1 MSKLAS
7 IRKNELSVLSTLSK
21 DRKFGT
27 DGIRGPV
34 TSTMNPLFV
43 TKLGWAAG
51 VILKEE
57 GMSKV
62 LIGKD
67 TRISGYMFESAL
79 QAGFISAGMDVTMLG
94 PLPTPGVSYL
104 ANSNNQVGLVISASH
119 NLFED
124 NGIKFFDKDGQKF
137 SAELEK
143 RIETKLT
150 QEMVAVESINL
161 GKASRMNDAQGRY
174 IEFCKS
180 SFTDLDL
187 NGLSI
192 LLDCANGATYS
203 VAPKVFSE
211 LGAKVE
217 TIGSSPDGININ
229 QNCGSTNPDFLKEEI
244 IKGSY
249 DLGIAFDGD
258 GDRLQMVNARG
269 ELLTGD
275 DLLYV
280 LAMHRVAQGNS
291 DAGVV
296 GTLMSNMGLELA
308 LASSGLKL
316 ARAKVGDRY
325 VKEVMKTEGWS
336 LGGESSGHIICS
348 DVSTT
353 GDGIIAALQVLAA
366 MQQSGRSIDELR
378 SGFVALP
385 QALVNVRISKGFDL
399 EAYPQISEACQAV
412 EAELEGKGR
421 LLLRPSGTEPVIRVM
436 VEGDQTV
443 DIDALAGRVASG
455 IQAAA

>member
-7 IRKNELSVLSTLSK
+7 IRNNELSVLSTLSK

-51 VILKEE
+51 CILIEE

-79 QAGFISAGMDVTMLG
+79 QAGFISAGMDVTLLG

-124 NGIKFFDKDGQKF
+124 NGIKFFNKDGQKF

-180 SFTDLDL
+180 SYTDLDL

-244 IKGSY
+244 IKGTY

-258 GDRLQMVNARG
+258 GDRILIVNSEG
-269 ELLTGD
+269 EILDGD
-275 DLLYV
+275 DILYI
-280 LAMHRVAQGNS
+280 LSNNLPPDS
-291 DAGVV
+291 GVV
-296 GTLMSNMGLELA
+296 GTLMTNKSLEIFFEKKDIPF
-308 LASSGLKL
+308 S
-316 ARAKVGDRY
+316 RADVGDKY
-325 VKEVMKTEGWS
+325 VLQRLLEESWV
-336 LGGESSGHIICS
+336 LGGEPSGHIICLDS
-348 DVSTT
+348 APT
-353 GDGIIAALQVLAA
+353 GDAIIAALNLLNAIKDNDFSVKK
-366 MQQSGRSIDELR
+366 S
-378 SGFVALP
+378 
-385 QALVNVRISKGFDL
+385 
-399 EAYPQISEACQAV
+399 
-412 EAELEGKGR
+412 LEGFKKFPQTLINLRVTNPNKIIISDKFWAEVTRIEKQLGENGR
-421 LLLRPSGTEPVIRVM
+421 VLIRPSGTEPLIRIM
-436 VEGDQTV
+436 VESDKSGASEDFCN
-443 DIDALAGRVASG
+443 ALADLAQT
-455 IQAAA
+455 I

>member
-7 IRKNELSVLSTLSK
+7 IRNNELSVLSTLSK

-51 VILKEE
+51 SILIEE

-79 QAGFISAGMDVTMLG
+79 QAGFISAGMDVTLLG

-124 NGIKFFDKDGQKF
+124 NGIKFFNKDGQKF

-258 GDRLQMVNARG
+258 GDRILIVNSEG
-269 ELLTGD
+269 DILDGD
-275 DLLYV
+275 DILYI
-280 LAMHRVAQGNS
+280 LSNNLPADS
-291 DAGVV
+291 GVV
-296 GTLMSNMGLELA
+296 GTLMTNKALEIYFEKNDIPFL
-308 LASSGLKL
+308 
-316 ARAKVGDRY
+316 RADVGDKY
-325 VKEVMKTEGWS
+325 VLQRLLEESWV
-336 LGGESSGHIICS
+336 LGGEPSGHIICLDS
-348 DVSTT
+348 APT
-353 GDGIIAALQVLAA
+353 GDAIIAALNLLDATKDNNFSVKK
-366 MQQSGRSIDELR
+366 S
-378 SGFVALP
+378 
-385 QALVNVRISKGFDL
+385 
-399 EAYPQISEACQAV
+399 
-412 EAELEGKGR
+412 LEGFKKFPQTLINLKVNNPNKIIVSDKFWSEVTRIEKQLGQNGR
-421 LLLRPSGTEPVIRVM
+421 VLIRPSGTEPLIRIM
-436 VEGDQTV
+436 VESDKSGASHDFCN
-443 DIDALAGRVASG
+443 ALADLAQT
-455 IQAAA
+455 I

>member
-1 MSKLAS
+1 MSKIS
-7 IRKNELSVLSTLSK
+7 PIRKSELSDLSTLSS

-51 VILKEE
+51 SILKEE
-57 GMSKV
+57 GISKV

-79 QAGFISAGMDVTMLG
+79 QAGFISAGMDVTLLG

-124 NGIKFFDKDGQKF
+124 NGIKFFNKDGQKF
-137 SAELEK
+137 SSELEK

-150 QEMVAVESINL
+150 QEMNGVESINL
-161 GKASRMNDAQGRY
+161 GKASRMSDAQGRY

-211 LGAKVE
+211 LGANIE
-217 TIGSSPDGININ
+217 TIGASPDGININ
-229 QNCGSTNPDFLKEEI
+229 QNCGSTSPNALKEAI

-249 DLGIAFDGD
+249 DIGIAFDGD
-258 GDRLQMVNARG
+258 GDRILIVTSDG
-269 ELLTGD
+269 DILDGD
-275 DLLYV
+275 DILYI
-280 LAMHRVAQGNS
+280 LSKEIPANS
-291 DAGVV
+291 GVV
-296 GTLMSNMGLELA
+296 GTLMTNKALELYFQNKGIEF
-308 LASSGLKL
+308 S
-316 ARAKVGDRY
+316 RADVGDKY
-325 VKEVMKTEGWS
+325 VLQRLIERSWV
-336 LGGESSGHIICS
+336 LGGEPSGHIICLDS
-348 DVSTT
+348 APT
-353 GDGIIAALQVLAA
+353 GDAIVAALKFLNATK
-366 MQQSGRSIDELR
+366 D
-378 SGFVALP
+378 
-385 QALVNVRISKGFDL
+385 KGF
-399 EAYPQISEACQAV
+399 SV
-412 EAELEGKGR
+412 EKSLEGFKKFPQTLINLQVNNPNKIIISDKFWEKVTEIELQLGEDGR
-421 LLLRPSGTEPVIRVM
+421 VLIRPSGTEPLIRIM
-436 VEGDQTV
+436 VESKD
-443 DIDALAGRVASG
+443 SG
-455 IQAAA
+455 ISENLCNSLADLAQRI

>member
-1 MSKLAS
+1 MSKIS
-7 IRKNELSVLSTLSK
+7 PIRKSELSDLSTLSS

-51 VILKEE
+51 SVLKEE
-57 GMSKV
+57 GISKV

-79 QAGFISAGMDVTMLG
+79 QAGFISAGMDVTLLG

-124 NGIKFFDKDGQKF
+124 NGIKFFNKDGQKF
-137 SAELEK
+137 SSELEK

-150 QEMVAVESINL
+150 QEMIGVESINL
-161 GKASRMNDAQGRY
+161 GKASRMSDAQGRY

-192 LLDCANGATYS
+192 ILDCANGATYS

-211 LGAKVE
+211 LGAKIE
-217 TIGSSPDGININ
+217 TIGASPDGININ
-229 QNCGSTNPDFLKEEI
+229 QNCGSTSPNALKEAI

-249 DLGIAFDGD
+249 DIGIAFDGD
-258 GDRLQMVNARG
+258 GDRILIVNSDG
-269 ELLTGD
+269 NILDGD
-275 DLLYV
+275 DILYI
-280 LAMHRVAQGNS
+280 LSKEIPTNS
-291 DAGVV
+291 GVV
-296 GTLMSNMGLELA
+296 GTLMTNKALELYFQNEGIEF
-308 LASSGLKL
+308 S
-316 ARAKVGDRY
+316 RADVGDKY
-325 VKEVMKTEGWS
+325 VLQRLIERSWS
-336 LGGESSGHIICS
+336 LGGEPSGHIICLDS
-348 DVSTT
+348 APT
-353 GDGIIAALQVLAA
+353 GDAIVAALKFLNA
-366 MQQSGRSIDELR
+366 IKD
-378 SGFVALP
+378 
-385 QALVNVRISKGFDL
+385 KGFSI
-399 EAYPQISEACQAV
+399 EKS
-412 EAELEGKGR
+412 LEGFKKFPQTLINLKVDNPNKIIISDKFWEKVTEIELQLGEDGR
-421 LLLRPSGTEPVIRVM
+421 VLIRPSGTEPLIRIM
-436 VEGDQTV
+436 VESKD
-443 DIDALAGRVASG
+443 SG
-455 IQAAA
+455 ISENLCNSLADLAQRI

>member
-7 IRKNELSVLSTLSK
+7 IRNNELSVLSTLSK

-51 VILKEE
+51 SVLKEE
-57 GMSKV
+57 GLSKV

-79 QAGFISAGMDVTMLG
+79 QAGFISAGMDVTLLG

-124 NGIKFFDKDGQKF
+124 NGIKFFNKDGQKF

-244 IKGSY
+244 IKGTY

-258 GDRLQMVNARG
+258 GDRILIVNSEG
-269 ELLTGD
+269 DILDGD
-275 DLLYV
+275 DILYI
-280 LAMHRVAQGNS
+280 LSNNLRADS
-291 DAGVV
+291 GVV
-296 GTLMSNMGLELA
+296 GTLMTNKALEIFFEKKDIPFL
-308 LASSGLKL
+308 
-316 ARAKVGDRY
+316 RADVGDKY
-325 VKEVMKTEGWS
+325 VLQRLLEESWV
-336 LGGESSGHIICS
+336 LGGEPSGHIICLDS
-348 DVSTT
+348 APT
-353 GDGIIAALQVLAA
+353 GDAIIAALKLLNAIKDNNFSVKK
-366 MQQSGRSIDELR
+366 S
-378 SGFVALP
+378 
-385 QALVNVRISKGFDL
+385 
-399 EAYPQISEACQAV
+399 
-412 EAELEGKGR
+412 LEGFQKFPQTLINLKVNNPNKIIVSDKFWSEVTRIEKQLGQNGR
-421 LLLRPSGTEPVIRVM
+421 VLIRPSGTEPLIRIM
-436 VEGDQTV
+436 VAVSYTHLTLPTNREV
-443 DIDALAGRVASG
+443 
-455 IQAAA
+455 

>member
-7 IRKNELSVLSTLSK
+7 IRNNELSVLSTLSK

-51 VILKEE
+51 SILIEE

-79 QAGFISAGMDVTMLG
+79 QAGFISAGMDVTLLG

-124 NGIKFFDKDGQKF
+124 NGIKFFNKDGQKF

-258 GDRLQMVNARG
+258 GDRILIVNSEG
-269 ELLTGD
+269 DILDGD
-275 DLLYV
+275 DILYI
-280 LAMHRVAQGNS
+280 LSNNLKADS
-291 DAGVV
+291 GVV
-296 GTLMSNMGLELA
+296 GTLMTNKALEIYFENNDIPFL
-308 LASSGLKL
+308 
-316 ARAKVGDRY
+316 RADVGDKY
-325 VKEVMKTEGWS
+325 VLQRLLEESWV
-336 LGGESSGHIICS
+336 LGGEPSGHIICLDS
-348 DVSTT
+348 APT
-353 GDGIIAALQVLAA
+353 GDAIIAALNLLDAIKDNNFSVKK
-366 MQQSGRSIDELR
+366 S
-378 SGFVALP
+378 
-385 QALVNVRISKGFDL
+385 
-399 EAYPQISEACQAV
+399 
-412 EAELEGKGR
+412 LEGFKKFPQTLINLKVNNPNKIIVSDKFWSEVTRIEKQLGQNGR
-421 LLLRPSGTEPVIRVM
+421 VLIRPSGTEPLIRIM
-436 VEGDQTV
+436 VESDKSGASHDFCN
-443 DIDALAGRVASG
+443 ALADLAQT
-455 IQAAA
+455 I

>member
-1 MSKLAS
+1 MSKLAPIRNKESS
-7 IRKNELSVLSTLSK
+7 ILSTLSS

-51 VILKEE
+51 SVLKEE
-57 GMSKV
+57 GLSKV
-62 LIGKD
+62 FIGKD

-79 QAGFISAGMDVTMLG
+79 QAGFISAGMDVTLLG

-124 NGIKFFDKDGQKF
+124 NGIKFFNKDGQKF
-137 SAELEK
+137 SAELER

-150 QEMVAVESINL
+150 QDMVAVDSINL

-203 VAPKVFSE
+203 VAPKVFLE
-211 LGAKVE
+211 LGAKIK

-229 QNCGSTNPDFLKEEI
+229 QNCGSTNPNFLKEEI
-244 IKGSY
+244 MKGSY

-258 GDRLQMVNARG
+258 GDRILIVNSEG
-269 ELLTGD
+269 EILDGD
-275 DLLYV
+275 DILYI
-280 LAMHRVAQGNS
+280 LSNNLPPNS
-291 DAGVV
+291 GVV
-296 GTLMSNMGLELA
+296 GTLMTNKSLEIFFEKKGIPFL
-308 LASSGLKL
+308 
-316 ARAKVGDRY
+316 RANVGDKY
-325 VKEVMKTEGWS
+325 VLQRLLEESWV
-336 LGGESSGHIICS
+336 LGGEPSGHIICLDS
-348 DVSTT
+348 APT
-353 GDGIIAALQVLAA
+353 GDAIIAALNLLNAIKDNNFSVKK
-366 MQQSGRSIDELR
+366 S
-378 SGFVALP
+378 
-385 QALVNVRISKGFDL
+385 
-399 EAYPQISEACQAV
+399 
-412 EAELEGKGR
+412 LEGFKKFPQTLINLKVNNPNKIIISDKFWAEVTRIEKQLGERGR
-421 LLLRPSGTEPVIRVM
+421 VLIRPSGTEPLIRIM
-436 VEGDQTV
+436 VESDKSGASEDFCN
-443 DIDALAGRVASG
+443 ALADLAQT
-455 IQAAA
+455 I

>member
-1 MSKLAS
+1 MSKIS
-7 IRKNELSVLSTLSK
+7 PIRKSELSGLSTLSS

-51 VILKEE
+51 SVLKEE
-57 GMSKV
+57 GISKV

-79 QAGFISAGMDVTMLG
+79 QAGFISAGMDVTLLG

-124 NGIKFFDKDGQKF
+124 NGIKFFNKDGQKF
-137 SAELEK
+137 SSELEK

-150 QEMVAVESINL
+150 QEMIGVESINL
-161 GKASRMNDAQGRY
+161 GKAARMSDAQGRY

-211 LGAKVE
+211 LGANVD
-217 TIGSSPDGININ
+217 TIGASPDGININ
-229 QNCGSTNPDFLKEEI
+229 QNCGSTSPNALKEAI

-249 DLGIAFDGD
+249 DIGIAFDGD
-258 GDRLQMVNARG
+258 GDRILIVNSDG
-269 ELLTGD
+269 DILDGD
-275 DLLYV
+275 DILYI
-280 LAMHRVAQGNS
+280 LSKEIPANS
-291 DAGVV
+291 GVV
-296 GTLMSNMGLELA
+296 GTLMTNKALELYFQNEGIEF
-308 LASSGLKL
+308 S
-316 ARAKVGDRY
+316 RADVGDKY
-325 VKEVMKTEGWS
+325 VLQRLIERSWS
-336 LGGESSGHIICS
+336 LGGEPSGHIICLDS
-348 DVSTT
+348 APT
-353 GDGIIAALQVLAA
+353 GDAIVAALKFLNA
-366 MQQSGRSIDELR
+366 IKD
-378 SGFVALP
+378 
-385 QALVNVRISKGFDL
+385 KGF
-399 EAYPQISEACQAV
+399 SV
-412 EAELEGKGR
+412 EKSLEGFKKFPQTLINLKVNNPNKIIISDKFWEKVTEIELQLGEDGR
-421 LLLRPSGTEPVIRVM
+421 VLIRPSGTEPLIRIM
-436 VEGDQTV
+436 VESKD
-443 DIDALAGRVASG
+443 SG
-455 IQAAA
+455 ISENLCNSLADLAQRI

>member
-1 MSKLAS
+1 MSKLVP
-7 IRKNELSVLSTLSK
+7 IRNNELSVLSTLSK

-51 VILKEE
+51 SILIEE

-79 QAGFISAGMDVTMLG
+79 QAGFISAGMDVTLLG

-124 NGIKFFDKDGQKF
+124 NGIKFFNKDGQKF

-258 GDRLQMVNARG
+258 GDRILIVNSEG
-269 ELLTGD
+269 DILDGD
-275 DLLYV
+275 DILYI
-280 LAMHRVAQGNS
+280 LSNNLKADS
-291 DAGVV
+291 GVV
-296 GTLMSNMGLELA
+296 GTLMTNKALEIYFEKNDIPFL
-308 LASSGLKL
+308 
-316 ARAKVGDRY
+316 RADVGDKY
-325 VKEVMKTEGWS
+325 VLQRLLEESWV
-336 LGGESSGHIICS
+336 LGGEPSGHIICLDS
-348 DVSTT
+348 APT
-353 GDGIIAALQVLAA
+353 GDAIIAALNLL
-366 MQQSGRSIDELR
+366 D
-378 SGFVALP
+378 ALKDNNFS
-385 QALVNVRISKGFDL
+385 VKKS
-399 EAYPQISEACQAV
+399 
-412 EAELEGKGR
+412 LEGFKKFPQTLINLKVNNPNKIIVSDKFWSEVTRIEKQLGQNGR
-421 LLLRPSGTEPVIRVM
+421 VLIRPSGTEPLIRIM
-436 VEGDQTV
+436 VESDKSGASHDFCN
-443 DIDALAGRVASG
+443 ALADLAQT
-455 IQAAA
+455 I

>member
-1 MSKLAS
+1 MSKITP
-7 IRKNELSVLSTLSK
+7 IRRTELSNLSTLRS

-51 VILKEE
+51 SVLKEE
-57 GMSKV
+57 GISKV

-124 NGIKFFDKDGQKF
+124 NGIKFFNKDGQKF
-137 SAELEK
+137 SNELER

-150 QEMVAVESINL
+150 QDMVAVESINL

-180 SFTDLDL
+180 SFTNLDL

-211 LGAKVE
+211 LGANVE
-217 TIGSSPDGININ
+217 TIAASPDGININ
-229 QNCGSTNPDFLKEEI
+229 QNCGSTSPNTLKEAI
-244 IKGSY
+244 VRGSY

-258 GDRLQMVNARG
+258 GDRILVVNSDG
-269 ELLTGD
+269 EVLDGD
-275 DLLYV
+275 DILYI
-280 LAMHRVAQGNS
+280 LS
-291 DAGVV
+291 KTIPDDSGVV
-296 GTLMSNMGLELA
+296 GTLMTNKALELYFQNEGIQF
-308 LASSGLKL
+308 S
-316 ARAKVGDRY
+316 RADVGDKY
-325 VKEVMKTEGWS
+325 VLQSLVHKSWY
-336 LGGESSGHIICS
+336 LGGEPSGHIICLDS
-348 DVSTT
+348 APT
-353 GDGIIAALQVLAA
+353 GDAIIAALKLLNAIQANEF
-366 MQQSGRSIDELR
+366 SIEK
-378 SGFVALP
+378 S
-385 QALVNVRISKGFDL
+385 
-399 EAYPQISEACQAV
+399 
-412 EAELEGKGR
+412 LEGFKKFPQTLINLKVDNPNKIIVSDKFWERVTEIEFQLGEDGR
-421 LLLRPSGTEPVIRVM
+421 VLIRPSGTEPLIRIM
-436 VEGDQTV
+436 VESEDSSTSENLCNSLADLAQT
-443 DIDALAGRVASG
+443 I
-455 IQAAA
+455 

>member
-1 MSKLAS
+1 MNKISPIKKS
-7 IRKNELSVLSTLSK
+7 ELSGLSTLSS

-51 VILKEE
+51 SVLKEE
-57 GMSKV
+57 GIAKV

-79 QAGFISAGMDVTMLG
+79 QAGFISAGMDVTLLG

-124 NGIKFFDKDGQKF
+124 NGIKFFNKDGQKF
-137 SAELEK
+137 SSELEK

-150 QEMVAVESINL
+150 QEMIGVESINL
-161 GKASRMNDAQGRY
+161 GKASRMSDAQGRY

-211 LGAKVE
+211 LGANVE
-217 TIGSSPDGININ
+217 TIGASPDGININ
-229 QNCGSTNPDFLKEEI
+229 QNCGSTSPNALKEAI
-244 IKGSY
+244 IKGSF
-249 DLGIAFDGD
+249 DIGIAFDGD
-258 GDRLQMVNARG
+258 GDRILIINSEG
-269 ELLTGD
+269 DLLDGD
-275 DLLYV
+275 DILYI
-280 LAMHRVAQGNS
+280 LSKEIPDNS
-291 DAGVV
+291 GVV
-296 GTLMSNMGLELA
+296 GTLMTNKALELYFQNE
-308 LASSGLKL
+308 GIDFT
-316 ARAKVGDRY
+316 RADVGDKY
-325 VKEVMKTEGWS
+325 VLQRLIERSWF
-336 LGGESSGHIICS
+336 LGGEPSGHIICLDS
-348 DVSTT
+348 APT
-353 GDGIIAALQVLAA
+353 GDAIVAALKLLNATKDN
-366 MQQSGRSIDELR
+366 GFSIEK
-378 SGFVALP
+378 S
-385 QALVNVRISKGFDL
+385 
-399 EAYPQISEACQAV
+399 
-412 EAELEGKGR
+412 LEGFQKFPQTLINLKVNNPNKIIISDKFWEKVTEIELQLGEDGR
-421 LLLRPSGTEPVIRVM
+421 VLIRPSGTEPLIRLM
-436 VEGDQTV
+436 VESKDPA
-443 DIDALAGRVASG
+443 ISENLCNSLADLAQS
-455 IQAAA
+455 I

>member
-1 MSKLAS
+1 MSKIAP
-7 IRKNELSVLSTLSK
+7 IRKSELSGLATLSS

-34 TSTMNPLFV
+34 TTTMNPLFV

-51 VILKEE
+51 CILKEE
-57 GMSKV
+57 GISKV

-79 QAGFISAGMDVTMLG
+79 QAGFISAGMDVTLLG

-124 NGIKFFDKDGQKF
+124 NGIKFFNKDGQKF
-137 SAELEK
+137 SSELEK

-150 QEMVAVESINL
+150 QEMIPVESINL
-161 GKASRMNDAQGRY
+161 GKASRMSDAQGRY

-180 SFTDLDL
+180 SFTSLDL
-187 NGLSI
+187 SGLSI

-229 QNCGSTNPDFLKEEI
+229 QNCGSTSPNFIKEEI

-249 DLGIAFDGD
+249 DIGIAFDGD
-258 GDRLQMVNARG
+258 GDRILIVTSDG
-269 ELLTGD
+269 EILDGD
-275 DLLYV
+275 DILYI
-280 LAMHRVAQGNS
+280 LSNKLTAES
-291 DAGVV
+291 GVV
-296 GTLMSNMGLELA
+296 GTLMTNKALELHFQKNNI
-308 LASSGLKL
+308 SFT
-316 ARAKVGDRY
+316 RADVGDKY
-325 VKEVMKTEGWS
+325 VLHKLIEKSWL
-336 LGGESSGHIICS
+336 LGGEPSGHIICLDS
-348 DVSTT
+348 APT
-353 GDGIIAALQVLAA
+353 GDAIIAALKILDSIKDQNFSLDKSLEDFQKFPQTLINLKVDNPNKIIISDKFWSKVTQIEKQLGDNGRVL
-366 MQQSGRSIDELR
+366 I
-378 SGFVALP
+378 
-385 QALVNVRISKGFDL
+385 
-399 EAYPQISEACQAV
+399 
-412 EAELEGKGR
+412 
-421 LLLRPSGTEPVIRVM
+421 RPSGTEPLIRIM
-436 VEGDQTV
+436 VESNESNTSEDMCN
-443 DIDALAGRVASG
+443 ALADLAQT
-455 IQAAA
+455 I

>member
-1 MSKLAS
+1 
-7 IRKNELSVLSTLSK
+7 
-21 DRKFGT
+21 
-27 DGIRGPV
+27 
-34 TSTMNPLFV
+34 MNPLFV

-51 VILKEE
+51 SILIEE

-79 QAGFISAGMDVTMLG
+79 QAGFISSGMDVTLLG

-124 NGIKFFDKDGQKF
+124 NGIKFFNKDGQKF

-258 GDRLQMVNARG
+258 GDRILIVNSEG
-269 ELLTGD
+269 DILDGD
-275 DLLYV
+275 DILYI
-280 LAMHRVAQGNS
+280 LSNNLPADS
-291 DAGVV
+291 GVV
-296 GTLMSNMGLELA
+296 GTLMTNKALEIFFEKNDIPFL
-308 LASSGLKL
+308 
-316 ARAKVGDRY
+316 RADVGDKY
-325 VKEVMKTEGWS
+325 VLQKLLEESWA
-336 LGGESSGHIICS
+336 LGGEPSGHIICLDS
-348 DVSTT
+348 APT
-353 GDGIIAALQVLAA
+353 GDAIIAALNLLDAIKDNNFSVKK
-366 MQQSGRSIDELR
+366 S
-378 SGFVALP
+378 
-385 QALVNVRISKGFDL
+385 
-399 EAYPQISEACQAV
+399 
-412 EAELEGKGR
+412 LEGFKKFPQTLINLKVNNPNKIIVSDKFWSEVTRIEKQLGQNGR
-421 LLLRPSGTEPVIRVM
+421 VLIRPSGTEPLIRIM
-436 VEGDQTV
+436 VESDKSGASHDFCN
-443 DIDALAGRVASG
+443 ALADLAQT
-455 IQAAA
+455 I

>member
-1 MSKLAS
+1 MSKITP
-7 IRKNELSVLSTLSK
+7 IRRTELSNLSTLRS

-51 VILKEE
+51 SVLKEE
-57 GMSKV
+57 GISKV

-124 NGIKFFDKDGQKF
+124 NGIKFFNKDGQKF
-137 SAELEK
+137 SNELER

-150 QEMVAVESINL
+150 QDMVAVESINL

-180 SFTDLDL
+180 SFTNLDL

-211 LGAKVE
+211 LGANVE
-217 TIGSSPDGININ
+217 TIAASPDGININ
-229 QNCGSTNPDFLKEEI
+229 QNCGSTSPNTLKEAI
-244 IKGSY
+244 VRGSY

-258 GDRLQMVNARG
+258 GDRILVVNSDG
-269 ELLTGD
+269 EVLDGD
-275 DLLYV
+275 DILYI
-280 LAMHRVAQGNS
+280 LS
-291 DAGVV
+291 KTIPDDSGVV
-296 GTLMSNMGLELA
+296 GTLMTNKALEVYFQNEGIQF
-308 LASSGLKL
+308 S
-316 ARAKVGDRY
+316 RADVGDKY
-325 VKEVMKTEGWS
+325 VLQSLVQKSWF
-336 LGGESSGHIICS
+336 LGGEPSGHIICLDS
-348 DVSTT
+348 APT
-353 GDGIIAALQVLAA
+353 GDAIIAALKLLNAIKANEFSIKKSLEDFKKFPQTLINLKVDNPNKIILSDKFWEKVTEIEFQLGDDGRVL
-366 MQQSGRSIDELR
+366 I
-378 SGFVALP
+378 
-385 QALVNVRISKGFDL
+385 
-399 EAYPQISEACQAV
+399 
-412 EAELEGKGR
+412 
-421 LLLRPSGTEPVIRVM
+421 RPSGTEPLIRIM
-436 VEGDQTV
+436 VESGDSGTSENLCNSLADLAQT
-443 DIDALAGRVASG
+443 I
-455 IQAAA
+455 